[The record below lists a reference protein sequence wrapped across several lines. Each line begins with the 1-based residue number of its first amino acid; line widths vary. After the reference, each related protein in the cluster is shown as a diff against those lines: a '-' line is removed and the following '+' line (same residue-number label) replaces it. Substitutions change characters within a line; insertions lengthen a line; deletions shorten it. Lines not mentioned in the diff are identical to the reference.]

1 MPRYSYAN
9 TIIISTNI
17 IILLEC
23 LSAQFVH
30 AGTRQLTNLS
40 FFNTG

>member
-1 MPRYSYAN
+1 MPRYSYDN

-17 IILLEC
+17 IILEC